1 MNKYLLRELPVMNK
15 DVLRTSLVWMAVL
28 TVLVAIWAYRFQTG
42 KQPDGT
48 KPMSSG
54 MQPVAAG
61 PASDM
66 AKPESSMPGMSMP
79 DSKSDSAL
87 VPVQLTPERMQS
99 IGVKTGTVEY
109 KQLSDDIRATGTV
122 EIDERLLS
130 YVQVRFPGYLR
141 KVFANATYQYV
152 RKGEP
157 LFTIYSPD
165 LVATQQEYLLAQRN
179 EKRLQSSSVDGV
191 AAGAAT
197 LSTAAE
203 QRLEQWEFPQSAVA
217 ELKEKG
223 KPVTDL
229 TFYSPVSGYITE
241 RNALPNL
248 YVEPS
253 TRLYTVADLS
263 RVWVNAQIF
272 QDDIGRLK
280 PGDRVAITVD
290 SYPGRTFAGAI
301 EEILPQVDMA
311 TRTVRV
317 RLAIANPGLKLKP
330 GMFVNVDLKTSL
342 GRQLV
347 VPASAVF
354 QSGTRQLV
362 FLDHGN
368 GSLEPKEIAV
378 GPRVGDDFVV
388 LKGLEAHQSIVTSAN
403 FLIDSESQLQAAAG
417 AFVPPAPGAGS
428 NGPSTSAPAAAQGN
442 ADFSTDPNPPNK
454 GSNVFRVRL
463 TGTGNTPVT
472 GASVTVTFY
481 MAGMPAMGMAAMNTT
496 STLTDKGNG
505 HYEGGASLG
514 SGGTWQVTI
523 TARKNGQLIA
533 TKQLRVNVAGGM

>member
-1 MNKYLLRELPVMNK
+1 MNKY
-15 DVLRTSLVWMAVL
+15 VLRTSLVWIAALAV
-28 TVLVAIWAYRFQTG
+28 AGIWAYRSHWK
-42 KQPDGT
+42 KQPRAVNV
-48 KPMSSG
+48 PMSG
-54 MQPVAAG
+54 DVQPVASGPTSEMAR
-61 PASDM
+61 PAS
-66 AKPESSMPGMSMP
+66 PMPGMSLP
-79 DSKSDSAL
+79 ESRETPL

-122 EIDERLLS
+122 DIDERLLS
-130 YVQVRFPGYLR
+130 YVQVRFSGYIR

-152 RKGEP
+152 HKGDP
-157 LFTIYSPD
+157 LFTVYSPD
-165 LVATQQEYLLAQRN
+165 LVATQREYLLAQQN
-179 EKRLQSSSVDGV
+179 QKVLQSSSVDGV

-197 LSTAAE
+197 LSSAAE
-203 QRLEQWEFPQSAVA
+203 QRLEQWDVPSGELAK
-217 ELKEKG
+217 LKETG
-223 KPVTDL
+223 KPVTDV
-229 TFYSPVSGYITE
+229 TIYSPVSGYITE

-280 PGDRVAITVD
+280 PGDRVTVSVD
-290 SYPGRTFAGAI
+290 SYPGRTFTGAI

-330 GMFVNVDLKTSL
+330 GMFVNVDVKSGL

-362 FLDHGN
+362 FLNHGN
-368 GSLEPKEIAV
+368 GSLEPKEVEV

-417 AFVPPAPGAGS
+417 SFTPPPPGAGS
-428 NGPSTSAPAAAQGN
+428 NASPAAVPSTAQIKV
-442 ADFSTDPNPPNK
+442 DFATEPDPPNK
-454 GSNVFRVRL
+454 GNNIFRVRL
-463 TGTGNTPVT
+463 TGPGNTPVA
-472 GASVTVTFY
+472 GASVTVAFY
-481 MAGMPAMGMAAMNTT
+481 MAAMPAMGMAAMNATT
-496 STLTDKGNG
+496 NLSDKGNG
-505 HYEGGASLG
+505 LYEGSGSLG
-514 SGGTWQVTI
+514 SGGTWEVTI
-523 TARKNGQLIA
+523 TAQKGGRVIA
-533 TKQLRVNVAGGM
+533 TKRLRMNVEGGM

>member
-1 MNKYLLRELPVMNK
+1 MNMPSG
-15 DVLRTSLVWMAVL
+15 DV
-28 TVLVAIWAYRFQTG
+28 
-42 KQPDGT
+42 
-48 KPMSSG
+48 
-54 MQPVAAG
+54 QPVAAG
-61 PASDM
+61 PSSDM
-66 AKPESSMPGMSMP
+66 RKPESSMPGMSMP
-79 DSKSDSAL
+79 ESKDAAL

-122 EIDERLLS
+122 NIDERLLS
-130 YVQVRFPGYLR
+130 YVQVRFPGYIR

-152 RKGEP
+152 RRGEP
-157 LFTIYSPD
+157 LFTVYSPD
-165 LVATQQEYLLAQRN
+165 LVATQQEYLLAQQN
-179 EKRLQSSSVDGV
+179 QKTLQSSTVDGV
-191 AAGAAT
+191 AAGADT
-197 LSTAAE
+197 LSAAAE
-203 QRLEQWEFPQSAVA
+203 QRLAQWDVPASEIAR
-217 ELKEKG
+217 LKETG

-229 TFYSPVSGYITE
+229 TIYSPVSGYITE

-280 PGDRVAITVD
+280 PGDAVAITVD
-290 SYPGRTFAGAI
+290 SYPGRTFTGQI

-330 GMFVNVDLKTSL
+330 GMFVNVDVKSNL
-342 GRQLV
+342 GRQLI

-362 FLDHGN
+362 FLNHGN

-378 GPRVGDDFVV
+378 GPRVGDEFVV
-388 LKGLEAHQSIVTSAN
+388 LKGLGAHQSIVTSAN

-417 AFVPPAPGAGS
+417 SFVPPPPGAGG
-428 NGPSTSAPAAAQGN
+428 NTPMNTPATSQDN
-442 ADFSTDPNPPNK
+442 IDFSTDPNPPNR
-454 GSNVFRVRL
+454 GNNVFRVRL
-463 TGTGNTPVT
+463 SGPGNTPVT

-481 MAGMPAMGMAAMNTT
+481 MAAMPAMGMSAMNT
-496 STLTDKGNG
+496 SATLTDKGNG
-505 HYEGGASLG
+505 IYEGSATLG
-514 SGGTWQVTI
+514 SGGTWQVTV
-523 TARKNGQLIA
+523 TAQKNGQTIA
-533 TKQLRVNVAGGM
+533 TKQLRVNATGGM